1 MRPMS
6 VQAVGG
12 YVQGLIDRQAGLT
25 IASVSAAAGVEP
37 NYIWR
42 LRTGDV
48 KKPSA
53 EIVAGL
59 VRAARGSIERA
70 MGLLLDAQATEE
82 DGRRAALA
90 VEFTLSDRHRMALER
105 LSDEDLDLVIALAE
119 RLRQSR
125 ATDR

>member
-1 MRPMS
+1 MRGMS

-12 YVQGLIDRQAGLT
+12 YVQGLIDRQGMTVA
-25 IASVSAAAGVEP
+25 AVSADAGVEA

-53 EIVAGL
+53 EVLGAL

-70 MGLLLDAQATEE
+70 VALLLDVNATEE
-82 DGRRAALA
+82 DGHRAAA
-90 VEFTLSDRHRMALER
+90 EPAFRLSDRHRAVLED
-105 LSDEDLDLVIALAE
+105 LSDEDLDLIIELAG
-119 RLRQSR
+119 RMRQRRSGGQ
-125 ATDR
+125 